1 MRSLPII
8 DLSARDRAANSAELA
23 RNCEEIGFFM
33 LQGHGVPPD
42 LLQRMR
48 AVCYR
53 LFDLPVAEKLKV
65 AVQPNSNR
73 GYRGVRAGSLALS
86 AGNEA
91 PPDLRETFLMGP
103 PDYPPDVVP
112 VDCFEPNRWSASLP
126 EMEEVFTAYYRA
138 MADLSGRVLDLA
150 AEALGLPERY
160 FRPFIDRCISQLSI
174 ANYPEQP
181 VPPLPSQLRASAH
194 TDFGTL
200 TLLLAEDKPGGL
212 QIQTG
217 DGQWLDIAPPEPDCY
232 VVNLGDLM
240 ARWTN
245 DRWRSTIHR
254 VVNPP
259 REVGASSRRVSI
271 VFFHHPNEHAVIECL
286 PNCAS
291 PERPARYPATTPG
304 QHMRAKVAA
313 IFSQSG
319 PQTAADAPGT

>member
-53 LFDLPVAEKLKV
+53 LFDLPLAEKLKV

-212 QIQTG
+212 QILDRRRTVARHRAAGTRLLCRQSRRPDGALDERSVALDHSPRRQSAARGRCVVATG
-217 DGQWLDIAPPEPDCY
+217 VDRVLPPPERTR
-232 VVNLGDLM
+232 GDRMPAELREPRTAGALSGDD
-240 ARWTN
+240 AR
-245 DRWRSTIHR
+245 SAYAG
-254 VVNPP
+254 
-259 REVGASSRRVSI
+259 ESRRHLQPVG
-271 VFFHHPNEHAVIECL
+271 
-286 PNCAS
+286 
-291 PERPARYPATTPG
+291 PANR
-304 QHMRAKVAA
+304 R
-313 IFSQSG
+313 
-319 PQTAADAPGT
+319 